1 MDFDSSMK
9 ISGSGL
15 RASRAW
21 LNVLSSNLANV
32 NTTRTASGKPYERR
46 TVIYESVPAGEK
58 FDEVLG
64 GAMSEDLQKVRVN
77 SIVSDGRAFKE
88 VYDPAHPDANAEGV
102 VAMPNVNPVEEM
114 ASMMIASRTY
124 EANLAALNTAKQLA
138 LKALEIGK

>member
-46 TVIYESVPAGEK
+46 TVIYESVPVEESFG
-58 FDEVLG
+58 EVLG
-64 GAMSEDLQKVRVN
+64 DVMNEDLQKVRVDG
-77 SIVSDGRAFKE
+77 IVSDGRSFKQ
-88 VYDPAHPDANAEGV
+88 VYDPYHPDANEQGV
-102 VAMPNVNPVEEM
+102 VEMPNVNPVEEM
-114 ASMMIASRTY
+114 ANMIIASRTY
-124 EANLAALNTAKQLA
+124 EANLAALSTAKQLA
-138 LKALEIGK
+138 LKALEIGR

>member
-46 TVIYESVPAGEK
+46 TVIYESVPVRESFG
-58 FDEVLG
+58 EVLG
-64 GAMSEDLQKVRVN
+64 DAMSEDLQKVRVDG
-77 SIVSDGRAFKE
+77 IVSDGRSFKQ
-88 VYDPAHPDANAEGV
+88 VYDPYHPDANAEGV
-102 VAMPNVNPVEEM
+102 VEMPNVNPVEEM
-114 ASMMIASRTY
+114 ANMIIASRTY
-124 EANLAALNTAKQLA
+124 EANLAALSTAKQLA
-138 LKALEIGK
+138 LKALEIGR

>member
-114 ASMMIASRTY
+114 ANMMIASRTY